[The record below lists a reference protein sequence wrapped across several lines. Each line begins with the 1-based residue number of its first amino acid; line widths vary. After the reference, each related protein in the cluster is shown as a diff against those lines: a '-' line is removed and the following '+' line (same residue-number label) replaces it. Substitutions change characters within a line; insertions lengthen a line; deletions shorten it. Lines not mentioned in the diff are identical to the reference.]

1 MIKWHSKQ
9 NRHSGRKSLT
19 LYLAGITIIAVLLML
34 LNLPYTQA
42 YFSKYKKSDS
52 LTMLVIGADS
62 ITITGPEAIDLPSS
76 STEGGD
82 EEGIALLAVDTAW
95 AVYQAE
101 VLDQFGR
108 PLPDEAVIWDILDGP
123 HTGISLSRNGELSI
137 TPEAAPGIY
146 TIVAISASDKNVMAF
161 FEIELVAPET
171 DENDEDPGD
180 EPGEDPAPTDEDP
193 APGDDEPGD

>member
-1 MIKWHSKQ
+1 
-9 NRHSGRKSLT
+9 
-19 LYLAGITIIAVLLML
+19 
-34 LNLPYTQA
+34 
-42 YFSKYKKSDS
+42 
-52 LTMLVIGADS
+52 MLVIGADS
-62 ITITGPEAIDLPSS
+62 ITITEPEAIDLPSS

-161 FEIELVAPET
+161 CEIELVAPET

-193 APGDDEPGD
+193 APGDDEPGDDEPGDGEPGDGEPGDGEPGDGEAGDGEPGDGEPGDGEPGDNTAVGDEQFSAE